1 MQTSVPLL
9 LMTYF
14 LLWCVCETCV
24 CNRRPFNLI
33 AYVSILLLIF
43 FARPILSFIHLC
55 YALIHSHHT
64 HTAILD
70 TMCKDFLQANVSAIV
85 YLVNYESFGRSTASA
100 QYFLQL
106 AGYLGIPVISWNAD
120 NSGLERT
127 ASQSRL
133 QVQLAPSIEHQ
144 AAAMLSILERY
155 KWHQFSVVTSQI
167 AGHDDFVQAVR
178 ERVNAMQEHFK
189 FTILNSIT
197 VTRPSHDL
205 VELVNSESRVMLL
218 YCTKGEAVDILA
230 AAEEM
235 KITGENY
242 VWVVTQS
249 VISENTQAPPQ
260 FPVGMLGVHFDTSS
274 QSVINEISNGL
285 KVYALGVQSYLN
297 DPMNAE
303 RRLNTQHLRCDVE
316 GQSRWENGEIFYR
329 HLRNVS
335 LETDINKPNIEFTAD
350 GDLKN
355 TELKIMNLRPS
366 GNSKSFVW
374 EEV

>member
-1 MQTSVPLL
+1 
-9 LMTYF
+9 
-14 LLWCVCETCV
+14 
-24 CNRRPFNLI
+24 
-33 AYVSILLLIF
+33 
-43 FARPILSFIHLC
+43 
-55 YALIHSHHT
+55 
-64 HTAILD
+64 
-70 TMCKDFLQANVSAIV
+70 MCKDFLQANVSAIV

-197 VTRPSHDL
+197 VTRPSDL
-205 VELVNSESRVMLL
+205 MELVNSESRVMLL

-374 EEV
+374 EEVWARPPPNDLEPQSSESHATHLFL